1 MTESAIAPRGRSAL
15 APLVDLHPSLHAFLQ
30 ETTHWAKDLPLPDQV
45 AIEIIHTASTQ
56 RIYKAQCSTFSVQLI
71 PGGSIGL
78 YVGETYKLR
87 VLEGSHVVRI
97 LVGQIRVN
105 HLGVRVTRVNSFMRR
120 RKREFTFQRFT
131 RTFVYA

>member
-1 MTESAIAPRGRSAL
+1 MTESAFAPRDRSAL
-15 APLVDLHPSLHAFLQ
+15 AQLVDLHPSLYAFLQ

-56 RIYKAQCSTFSVQLI
+56 RIYKAQCSTFGVQLI

-87 VLEGSHVVRI
+87 VLRTD
-97 LVGQIRVN
+97 LVDETSRDFTPSTDVPCELALRVQRAFAT
-105 HLGVRVTRVNSFMRR
+105 VRVTWL
-120 RKREFTFQRFT
+120 
-131 RTFVYA
+131 